1 MGNGVLQSVWD
12 GLRDHLGGFVGSPGF
27 LLSAVVLG
35 IYVPGIIFSV
45 IDVGIAK
52 RMTWRESW
60 AVYWRAMKWYSALY
74 VAALAV
80 FVFAPIPFH
89 FDVPETAP
97 TVPELLR
104 DLVLYFLIGDFFS
117 YWWHRIEHQQGWYAK
132 RVHRVH
138 HADRPPLSIWT
149 AMVVHPVEGFSVFV
163 FFHLYGIAAMTMGTI
178 HLLTFAVAAF
188 AMTAVNMVTHCGYRI
203 PGYDAVFAH
212 AAGHD
217 LHHANRK
224 PTNISVVLSICDRLF
239 GTYQPASYKTGS
251 SRGTTPVPAATAPP
265 T

>member
-1 MGNGVLQSVWD
+1 MGDGIVQSAWD
-12 GLRDHLGGFVGSPGF
+12 QLRDHLGDFVGSPGF

-35 IYVPGIIFSV
+35 IYVPGVIFSIV
-45 IDVGIAK
+45 DVHVAK
-52 RMTWRESW
+52 RMTWRECW
-60 AVYWRAMKWYSALY
+60 GVYWRAMRWYAALY
-74 VAALAV
+74 LGALAV
-80 FVFAPIPFH
+80 FVFVPLPFS
-89 FDVPETAP
+89 FTVPTEAP
-97 TVPELLR
+97 TAAEVAR

-132 RVHRVH
+132 RIHRVH

-149 AMVVHPVEGFSVFV
+149 AMVVHPVKGFSVFL
-163 FFHLYGIAAMTMGTI
+163 FFHLYGIVGTATGTI
-178 HLLTFAVAAF
+178 HLFTFAVAAF
-188 AMTAVNMVTHCGYRI
+188 AMTAVNMITHCGYRL

-239 GTYQPASYKTGS
+239 GTYQPATYKSGRMTGS
-251 SRGTTPVPAATAPP
+251 PPVPAPVPP